1 MDNKNYAVFRKRNEW
16 VQESHWVTLEDAR
29 HHKALSETCSDAV
42 FCILMKVEDCIK
54 PKIRSLTTAST

>member
-42 FCILMKVEDCIK
+42 FCILMKVNDTLKIK
-54 PKIRSLTTAST
+54 ESK